1 MNREKLIK
9 IQMDIEDITT
19 ILNGTQPF
27 NKEKTLNIIYDYCLT
42 NSILKLQKKY
52 SMENLKLLTV
62 ATESELKGI
71 LSKIKQILELD
82 IERENLR

>member
-42 NSILKLQKKY
+42 NSILK
-52 SMENLKLLTV
+52 
-62 ATESELKGI
+62 
-71 LSKIKQILELD
+71 
-82 IERENLR
+82 